1 MLSLNED
8 LLSLRDASEI
18 LPRRRRGRK
27 PHFSALWRWSTR
39 GLHGVRLET
48 LRCGGTLV
56 TSREAIQRFFEQL
69 GAMDGQPQQPNPP
82 PAFRTPAQR
91 ARDIE
96 RADNE
101 LKEMG
106 IG

>member
-1 MLSLNED
+1 MIGLNEE
-8 LLSLRDASEI
+8 LLSLRDACQI
-18 LPRRRRGRK
+18 LPKRRRGRK
-27 PHFSALWRWSTR
+27 PHFSTLWRWATR
-39 GLHGVRLET
+39 GLRGVRLET

-69 GAMDGQPQQPNPP
+69 SAMDDQPPQFNPP

-91 ARDIE
+91 QRDIE
-96 RADNE
+96 RAENE
-101 LKEMG
+101 LREMG